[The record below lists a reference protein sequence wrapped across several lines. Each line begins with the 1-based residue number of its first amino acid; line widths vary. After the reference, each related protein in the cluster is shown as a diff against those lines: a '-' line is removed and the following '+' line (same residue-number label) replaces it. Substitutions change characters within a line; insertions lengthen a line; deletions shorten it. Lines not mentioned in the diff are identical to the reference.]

1 MLALPTATQPCSRAH
16 ATHTPHNCIP
26 TCRLSYNTKLQLQ
39 LHNSSAAL
47 QQRQQ
52 RQQQQAHSLQRA
64 SAAPAGME
72 SSTSSSSIKQLPF
85 LCGLTGSI
93 GMGKSTVSAFFK
105 QQVCGQLFLL
115 LAFTKCSAALN
126 VARLQR
132 ICQRLLHP
140 QESMGVMQQQFIAA
154 SSCSTELVV
163 MHVMSQTAT
172 CLRCCTVP
180 GCPLPPLQLLAS
192 HTASTCQLLLC
203 VRMQGVLVLYADA
216 CAVCR

>member
-1 MLALPTATQPCSRAH
+1 
-16 ATHTPHNCIP
+16 
-26 TCRLSYNTKLQLQ
+26 
-39 LHNSSAAL
+39 
-47 QQRQQ
+47 
-52 RQQQQAHSLQRA
+52 
-64 SAAPAGME
+64 
-72 SSTSSSSIKQLPF
+72 
-85 LCGLTGSI
+85 
-93 GMGKSTVSAFFK
+93 MGKSTVSAFFK

-140 QESMGVMQQQFIAA
+140 QEGMGVMQQQFIAA
-154 SSCSTELVV
+154 SSCSTELAV

-203 VRMQGVLVLYADA
+203 VRMQGVLVLYADEKVHTSLLPLQPLASHITSTCQLPLLCA
-216 CAVCR
+216 CRACQCYVQMKWCTSCTRQAAQQ